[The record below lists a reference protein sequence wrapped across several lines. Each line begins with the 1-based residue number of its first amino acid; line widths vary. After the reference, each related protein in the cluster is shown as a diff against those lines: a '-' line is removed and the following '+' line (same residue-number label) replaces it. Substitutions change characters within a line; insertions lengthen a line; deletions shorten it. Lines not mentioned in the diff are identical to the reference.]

1 MTEISNAQEKE
12 HPMDT
17 LQCIAEGQAMEKR
30 TSMSFLNWNRPA
42 V

>member
-1 MTEISNAQEKE
+1 
-12 HPMDT
+12 MDT
-17 LQCIAEGQAMEKR
+17 LQCIAEGQAMAKY